1 MAWKVK
7 NEMPIGRLIRGT
19 GQRQPRHRAQGLHQ
33 EPAVFEHPS
42 SARLNT
48 TASTM
53 GSRAPFRALPI
64 HRPASQLTRTE
75 RIISRIYTGS
85 PQA

>member
-7 NEMPIGRLIRGT
+7 NEMPMGRLIRGT
-19 GQRQPRHRAQGLHQ
+19 GSASPVTAPQGLHQ
-33 EPAVFEHPS
+33 EPAVFEHPQQ
-42 SARLNT
+42 REVEHHRQHH
-48 TASTM
+48 
-53 GSRAPFRALPI
+53 GQPGALPGAPDPP
-64 HRPASQLTRTE
+64 PASQLTRTE

>member
-7 NEMPIGRLIRGT
+7 NEMPMGRLIRGT
-19 GQRQPRHRAQGLHQ
+19 GSASPVTAPRVSIRNPLYLNT
-33 EPAVFEHPS
+33 PS